1 MAEPAAGADPAAE
14 KRNVARFCVERRHVS
29 WILLLAVIAWG
40 IHGYQTMPK
49 RKDPEIPVRVA
60 SAVTPWPGVSAQKV
74 ETLVTRVVEDTAAQ
88 NSHIHPPGPTNYGIK
103 SLTLPGLSIV
113 QIQLAENVS
122 DTGREFNDIGQR
134 LAALNASL
142 PQGAGPVQFNSGFG
156 DTAALLLTVASP
168 KETGAALDLRA
179 RDLAAAIRTARAG
192 AGGNRATLVIAL
204 PRTVEPSI
212 VARGLELFSRYLA
225 EQRAASDMRP
235 VNGEAFAAL
244 DVATDLDDAKLAA
257 LMDGFLRERVGI
269 HRFHPD
275 AWDPV
280 VIRDP
285 AHARE
290 RLAAAGGD
298 KYGYRDLDRYTD
310 LIARRLQAVPQVS
323 VVQRSG
329 VQQEQVFL
337 AYSQERLA
345 AYSIAPASIKNV
357 LSARNTPIPGG
368 SLQVGANNVLVEP
381 SGEFASEAEI
391 GGVVIA
397 RNAGGA
403 PVYMRDLFEVHRSYQ
418 NPPRFLNFHSWRD
431 EDGQWQRSRAIS
443 VAVQM
448 RSGEQIAPFGAGID
462 AALAEIAVR
471 LPSDLVIA
479 RTSDQPEQ
487 VGENLALF
495 MDALWEAIALVVV
508 VAFLGFREWRAATLM
523 MLAIPITLAM
533 TFGMLNVL
541 GMDLQQVSV
550 ATLIIALGLL
560 VDDPVVAGDA
570 IKRELAAGT
579 PRLVAAWLGPT
590 RLATAILFATITN
603 VVAYLPLLLLTGN
616 QGDFLHSLPIVMAC
630 ALIASRIVSMT
641 FIPLL
646 GYYLLRP
653 ETKPEPPMTERRTRG
668 FTGWYYR
675 VGSKAIEHRW
685 IVLALALLLLPLG
698 GHLKRELKDA
708 FFPDDVQ
715 YLFYVD
721 LWMRND
727 SAAAST
733 AAAAQEAERVIRTAA
748 AAFAANGAAGNAQD
762 PVEHITVFAGGGAP
776 RFWFSVTPELQQQ
789 NYAQL
794 IVRMRNKEDTP
805 RFAGPLQDALSAQL
819 PGVIADVRQL
829 QTNPVP
835 YPVEIRLA
843 GRAGSDVAERAAN
856 VATLRALAAEVRGIL
871 AASPIATRV
880 RDDWGGDTFV
890 ARYRVDPDRANLA
903 GVTNQDVA
911 ASSAAA
917 LDGYQVATLR
927 SEDRQIPV
935 LARMRPHERAALS
948 DLGNLYVFSTEDAN
962 KVPLAQVA
970 AIDYGMQTERMRRLE
985 HFRSMSV
992 IAFPVPGRLPSELM
1006 AAVRGEL
1013 DAFAERLPPGY
1024 VMQVAGEQA
1033 KTEEGFGQLLQVMG
1047 ISVLLIYLALVF
1059 QFRNAVKPLIVF
1071 AAVPFGIVGAV
1082 AALWLT
1088 GSSFGF
1094 MAFLGI
1100 VSLIGVIVS
1109 HVIVLFDFIEE
1120 MHERGEPLREALLD
1134 AGIIRLRPV
1143 LITVGATIIAL
1154 FPLAIHGGP
1163 LWQPLCYAQI
1173 GGLAVAT
1180 FVTLLLVPV
1189 IYSVF
1194 VLDLKIVRWD
1204 GPTDGKPGALRHATA

>member
-1 MAEPAAGADPAAE
+1 MAEAGGGEDLLAG
-14 KRNVARFCVERRHVS
+14 KHNLARFCVEHRHVS
-29 WILLLAVIAWG
+29 WILLLAVVAWG
-40 IHGYQTMPK
+40 IYGYLTMPK

-60 SAVTPWPGVSAQKV
+60 SAVTPWPGVSAEQV
-74 ETLVTRVVEDTAAQ
+74 ETLVTRLVEDTAAQ

-103 SLTLPGLSIV
+103 SLTLSGLSIV
-113 QIQLAENVS
+113 QIQLAEDVK
-122 DTGREFNDIGQR
+122 DTEREFNDIGQR

-156 DTAALLLTVASP
+156 DTSALLLTVASP

-179 RDLAAAIRTARAG
+179 RDLAAAIRAARVG
-192 AGGNRATLVIAL
+192 TTGNRATLVIAL
-204 PRTVEPSI
+204 PRTVEASI
-212 VARGLELFSRYLA
+212 VARGLELFSRFLA
-225 EQRAASDMRP
+225 EQRAATDMRP

-244 DVATDLDDAKLAA
+244 DIATELDDAALAG
-257 LMDGFLRERVGI
+257 LMETFLRERIGI
-269 HRFHPD
+269 PRFHPD

-280 VIRDP
+280 VIRDT
-285 AHARE
+285 ADARA

-298 KYGYRDLDRYTD
+298 RYSYRDLDRYTD
-310 LIARRLQAVPQVS
+310 LIARRVQAVPQVS

-345 AYSIAPASIKNV
+345 GYGIAPTSIKNA

-381 SGEFASEAEI
+381 SGEFASDAEI
-391 GGVVIA
+391 GGVIIA
-397 RNAGGA
+397 RSAGGA
-403 PVYMRDLFEVHRSYQ
+403 PVYLRDLFEVHRSYQ
-418 NPPRFLNFHSWRD
+418 SPPRFLNFHSWRD
-431 EDGQWQRSRAIS
+431 ADGNWQRSRAIS
-443 VAVQM
+443 VSIQM
-448 RSGEQIAPFGAGID
+448 RSGEQIAPFGAGVD
-462 AALAEIAVR
+462 RALAELAVR

-487 VGENLALF
+487 VEENLALF
-495 MDALWEAIALVVV
+495 MEALWEAIALVVV

-533 TFGMLNVL
+533 TFGMLSVL

-579 PRLVAAWLGPT
+579 PRVTAAWLGPT

-653 ETKPEPPMTERRTRG
+653 ETRPQPAMEERRSRG

-685 IVLALALLLLPLG
+685 IVLGLALLLLPLG
-698 GHLKRELKDA
+698 GHLKRELKDQ

-721 LWMRND
+721 LWLRND
-727 SAAAST
+727 SATTGT
-733 AAAAQEAERVIRTAA
+733 AAAAQAAEQVIRAA
-748 AAFAANGAAGNAQD
+748 AAEFGAREGRGEVLD
-762 PVEHITVFAGGGAP
+762 HITAFAGGGAP

-794 IVRMRNKEDTP
+794 IVRLHRKEDTP
-805 RFAGPLQDALSAQL
+805 RFVGPLQAALTAQL
-819 PGVIADVRQL
+819 SGVIADVRQL

-843 GRAGSDVAERAAN
+843 GSAGSDVTERAAN
-856 VATLRALAAEVRGIL
+856 VATLRSLAAEVRAIL

-880 RDDWGGDTFV
+880 RDDWGGETFV
-890 ARYRVDPDRANLA
+890 ARYRIDPDRANLA

-917 LDGYQVATLR
+917 LNGYQVATLR
-927 SEDRQIPV
+927 NEDRQIPV
-935 LARMRPHERAALS
+935 IARMRPHERAELV
-948 DLGNLYVFSTEDAN
+948 DLGNLYVFATEDAN

-970 AIDYGMQTERMRRLE
+970 TIDFAMQTERMRRLE

-992 IAFPVPGRLPSELM
+992 IAFPEPGRLPSELM
-1006 AAVRGEL
+1006 ASVRGEL
-1013 DAFAERLPPGY
+1013 DAFAKRMPPGY
-1024 VMQVAGEQA
+1024 TMQIAGEEA
-1033 KTEEGFGQLLQVMG
+1033 KTEEGFGQLLQVMA

-1059 QFRNAVKPLIVF
+1059 QFRNAVKPLVVF
-1071 AAVPFGIVGAV
+1071 AAVPFGIVGAIG
-1082 AALWLT
+1082 ALYAT
-1088 GSSFGF
+1088 GSAFGF

-1120 MHERGEPLREALLD
+1120 MHARGEPLRQALLD

-1204 GPTDGKPGALRHATA
+1204 GPTDANQGRLRHATA